1 MERHLPARLPSWRR
15 HRPRLSWSG
24 RASPRDHDAAVET
37 RSHDGIG
44 GVPYSQQPESSPYQH
59 AVPPPSVISVA
70 SQLQWR
76 ERRQSGGDEEMYVDD
91 TVDEYSWIDPSEVGT
106 DRLRTT
112 PLPGAAPR
120 ELTPRGFAASSD
132 TLASHFSTRVPSRN
146 LPSPPNEEA
155 SRQPGPSRHLSPED
169 SYNLLLLYQSTSPAF
184 SLVSSYS
191 PFASLSPG
199 LQQQL
204 GHAPH
209 FDPEFWYEVVDKAF
223 HDSLDSKEQNRQ
235 ESWWEMVR
243 SEKMYVED
251 LGVICDVLIHGLRT
265 ADPPIIEHSRL
276 EPFINEVFSTSVLL
290 YQSHLKILSRVLE
303 RQREQW
309 PLMMSLT
316 DIYLENF
323 LELLDLY
330 DAYMKNYPYAKAR
343 AEREAARNPKFALFL
358 TSSSIPRKGINTFLM
373 RPATRLPRVIL
384 MLRALLHRTPL
395 DHQDQEDIP
404 TLIDVLHRV
413 VKSSEPGISSAEEK
427 IGLWDVAERL
437 MFKKGEIVELDLL
450 NPKRALVHRGDVRK
464 RVRIE
469 KDWHGWQKIHAILL
483 DNYLLLTR
491 EDNEGRFAVVSRPI
505 HLDFMRVLVA
515 DAVPERSFNKSNP
528 ARGPTG
534 GFLDTVR
541 GTDMM
546 YPFTISDEDSQG
558 RTYTICTEK
567 PEERRKWIEKIEGAK
582 VLRDYDVESNRLFVI
597 NTISPPR
604 GLKDPVTCAD
614 TFVWHGNKAL
624 AVAAGRS
631 VWIGWLGEADTF
643 QEAIRFDTGQVT
655 SITTIPEFPWLLT
668 MNGGTIVA
676 FNLRD
681 MMTTVDPQTWVR
693 QRRIDGV
700 LLSRPGQHVAWMSV
714 GKSKGRTLVAYAVYA
729 NTSHNTVFAFVEP
742 FQPHPHLGTP
752 STRFPSQPP
761 FRLLSTLTVPGYAS
775 SLTFFRA
782 TLAVITEKEITIT
795 EIGNPDLNTLPTT
808 QGLGTLEEGAP
819 LLKLLSGGLRR
830 GGGRPLGMWQTGDN
844 EFILVYDWGACYV
857 TKCEFPS
864 LAFMAWADWM
874 SVVGEISR
882 SGTYLRW
889 NGQPSQAVFQS
900 PYLLLFD
907 EFGGR
912 AEVRDVVSG
921 RMCEIIEE
929 KGLRLMKS
937 TREDQTMCGWTATGL
952 VQVVET
958 VTL

>member
-1 MERHLPARLPSWRR
+1 
-15 HRPRLSWSG
+15 
-24 RASPRDHDAAVET
+24 
-37 RSHDGIG
+37 
-44 GVPYSQQPESSPYQH
+44 
-59 AVPPPSVISVA
+59 
-70 SQLQWR
+70 
-76 ERRQSGGDEEMYVDD
+76 MYVDD
-91 TVDEYSWIDPSEVGT
+91 TVDEYSWIDPSEVGS

-112 PLPGAAPR
+112 
-120 ELTPRGFAASSD
+120 
-132 TLASHFSTRVPSRN
+132 VPSKN

-184 SLVSSYS
+184 RLFSSYS

-209 FDPEFWYEVVDKAF
+209 FDPEFWYEVVDKTF

-358 TSSSIPRKGINTFLM
+358 TSPSIPRKGINTFLM

-384 MLRALLHRTPL
+384 ILRALLHRTPL

-404 TLIDVLHRV
+404 TLIDILHRV

-437 MFKKGEIVELDLL
+437 MFKKGEIV
-450 NPKRALVHRGDVRK
+450 
-464 RVRIE
+464 
-469 KDWHGWQKIHAILL
+469 
-483 DNYLLLTR
+483 
-491 EDNEGRFAVVSRPI
+491 
-505 HLDFMRVLVA
+505 
-515 DAVPERSFNKSNP
+515 
-528 ARGPTG
+528 
-534 GFLDTVR
+534 
-541 GTDMM
+541 
-546 YPFTISDEDSQG
+546 
-558 RTYTICTEK
+558 
-567 PEERRKWIEKIEGAK
+567 
-582 VLRDYDVESNRLFVI
+582 
-597 NTISPPR
+597 
-604 GLKDPVTCAD
+604 
-614 TFVWHGNKAL
+614 
-624 AVAAGRS
+624 
-631 VWIGWLGEADTF
+631 
-643 QEAIRFDTGQVT
+643 VT

-742 FQPHPHLGTP
+742 FQPHPHLGTA

-795 EIGNPDLNTLPTT
+795 EIGNPNLNTLPTT

-819 LLKLLSGGLRR
+819 LLKILSGGLRR

-857 TKCEFPS
+857 TKF
-864 LAFMAWADWM
+864 
-874 SVVGEISR
+874 GEISR

-889 NGQPSQAVFQS
+889 NGLPSQAVFQS
-900 PYLLLFD
+900 PYLLLFG

-929 KGLRLMKS
+929 RGLRLMKS
-937 TREDQTMCGWTATGL
+937 TREGQTMCGWTATGL